1 MRVPLEISYRNV
13 EKTEYIENMIHEKS
27 AKLERFSDQIISCRV
42 AIEKLHR
49 HQQTGQPYRVRIE
62 LSVPPGHELVAN
74 KNSTEGNI
82 HNTIPVVLKEAFGA
96 LERQLKKLTE
106 QQRGK
111 TKKHPAQE
119 ANAMVSKILKEEN
132 YGFIK
137 SLDGRDI
144 YFHRNSVLND
154 DFDRLEIGT
163 GVRYVEEEGDR
174 GPQAS
179 TVQIVDK
186 TGAF

>member
-13 EKTEYIENMIHEKS
+13 EKTDYIENMIREKS
-27 AKLERFSDQIISCRV
+27 SKLERFSDHIISCRV
-42 AIEKLHR
+42 AVERLHR
-49 HQQTGQPYRVRIE
+49 HQQTGQPFRVRIE
-62 LSVPPGHELVAN
+62 LSIPPGHELVAD

-82 HNTIPVVLKEAFGA
+82 HNTLPIVLKDAFSA
-96 LERQLKKLTE
+96 LERQLKKLAE

-119 ANAMVSKILKEEN
+119 ANAMVSRMFRDEN

-144 YFHRNSVLND
+144 YFHRNSVVNN
-154 DFDRLEIGT
+154 DFDRLEVGT
-163 GVRYVEEEGDR
+163 GVRFVEEEGDR

-179 TVQIVDK
+179 TVQIIDK